1 MGNNIENLL
10 KTDDA
15 PASQPVVTTS
25 ERSKKFITSKRRING
40 ICKALCIETKTY
52 SPQKS
57 VESIE
62 HYLALK
68 EKIDRILYSEI
79 SNFVYSLDVTERG
92 VFATNIEKLLLYCL
106 EDGNAVGED
115 CRKIVIKIYDHFQL
129 VLYQIEN
136 ITGIFAKG
144 IDETKINLNKEIKG
158 IEREYISILGIF
170 SSVVLAFVGGMA
182 FSTSVLENI
191 AGISIYRLI
200 LTVDLLAFVLINTVY
215 MLIKFIFIINEKDA
229 SALKIVW
236 VNVACVV
243 IAILVVIA
251 WALNLQFL
259 PGFIS
264 QFLPWM

>member
-15 PASQPVVTTS
+15 PASQPVITTS
-25 ERSKKFITSKRRING
+25 ERSRKFITSKRRING

-57 VESIE
+57 VDSITN
-62 HYLALK
+62 YLALK

-106 EDGNAVGED
+106 DDSNTVNDD

-129 VLYQIEN
+129 ILYQIEN
-136 ITGIFAKG
+136 IKGIFTKG
-144 IDETKINLNKEIKG
+144 IDEAKINLNNEIKG

-170 SSVVLAFVGGMA
+170 ASVVLAFVGGMA

-200 LTVDLLAFVLINTVY
+200 LTVDLLGFVLINTIY
-215 MLIKFIFIINEKDA
+215 MLIKFIFIINGKDT
-229 SALKIVW
+229 SRLKVAW
-236 VNVACVV
+236 VNIVCLV
-243 IAILVVIA
+243 IAILVIA
-251 WALNLQFL
+251 AWLLNLQSL
-259 PGFIS
+259 PTFIA
-264 QFLPWM
+264 QYLPWI